1 MQDEKKKKVDQGLSV
16 CHGQYLHHYCSQ
28 CPYPMDIPTCVY
40 NLHRD
45 ARDVLTAQDQGNAI
59 PIDWLMSYAQL
70 PTEYAIAE
78 WQKPKKEALI
88 KQIKSRDKPMSFDD
102 ALRLVNDQRGAK
114 PWQIK

>member
-1 MQDEKKKKVDQGLSV
+1 MNPGIVLFLVEVLCFVLGRKIGYDNGLQE
-16 CHGQYLHHYCSQ
+16 GQQHHYCSQ

-88 KQIKSRDKPMSFDD
+88 KQIKSKDVLF
-102 ALRLVNDQRGAK
+102 
-114 PWQIK
+114 IKK